1 MNNSRK
7 AAIFLDRD
15 GTIIE
20 DRGYLRDASEI
31 AFYPETFE
39 ALQRLQ
45 DRFLLFIVTN
55 QTGVAKGVLT
65 IKDVE
70 RINRRVIAALSER
83 GIAVTDVYVCPH
95 RRMDDCP
102 CIKPKPYFLRKA
114 AERYGIDLGLSF
126 TIGDHPHDIQLARN
140 AGARGIYVL
149 SGHGRKHLA
158 EISDGIEVVNG
169 IKQAAEKII
178 LSGELQDGSK
188 DKLYRAGRDEFN
200 YRQQA

>member
-1 MNNSRK
+1 MNNNRK

-20 DRGYLRDASEI
+20 DRGYLRDASGI
-31 AFYPETFE
+31 AFYPGAFE

-70 RINRRVIAALSER
+70 RINRRIVAALSER

-95 RRMDDCP
+95 NRADNCR
-102 CIKPKPYFLRKA
+102 CIKPKPYFIERA
-114 AERYGIDLGLSF
+114 AECYGIDLSKSF
-126 TIGDHPHDIQLARN
+126 AVGDHPHDVQFARN

-149 SGHGRKHLA
+149 TGHGNKHQA
-158 EISDGIEVVNG
+158 ELPPDTVIASGMAD
-169 IKQAAEKII
+169 AAGKI
-178 LSGELQDGSK
+178 LLDRFE
-188 DKLYRAGRDEFN
+188 RDIN
-200 YRQQA
+200 A